1 VVPEQ
6 FLEDQNESI
15 IGPRFLFLAIAGE
28 AVSLMMRFFNVIL
41 LGFLLLGFGPT
52 AFANDLSISASGRNR
67 EVTLNKLLSQVPE
80 GAAMTDASCKRI
92 GIAGLNYQY
101 RCSVAW
107 EFRNQYLG
115 AS

>member
-1 VVPEQ
+1 MPGIWQ
-6 FLEDQNESI
+6 L
-15 IGPRFLFLAIAGE
+15 FLFVATAGE
-28 AVSLMMRFFNVIL
+28 VVLLVMRILSAIL
-41 LGFLLLGFGPT
+41 LSFLLFGFGSG
-52 AFANDLSISASGRNR
+52 ALANDLSISGSGRNR
-67 EVTLNKLLSQVPE
+67 EATLNKLLSTVPE
-80 GAAMTDASCKRI
+80 GAAITDASCKRI

>member
-1 VVPEQ
+1 
-6 FLEDQNESI
+6 
-15 IGPRFLFLAIAGE
+15 
-28 AVSLMMRFFNVIL
+28 MRVLSVIL
-41 LGFLLLGFGPT
+41 LGFLLLGFGT
-52 AFANDLSISASGRNR
+52 VAFANDLSISGSGRNR
-67 EVTLNKLLSQVPE
+67 EVTLSKLLSKVPE

-101 RCSVAW
+101 RCSVTW

>member
-1 VVPEQ
+1 MQ
-6 FLEDQNESI
+6 LLEDQAELS
-15 IGPRFLFLAIAGE
+15 IGPRFLFVAIAGE
-28 AVSLMMRFFNVIL
+28 AFSLVMRILSAIL
-41 LGFLLLGFGPT
+41 LGFLLLGFGPA
-52 AFANDLSISASGRNR
+52 AFASDLSISASGRNR
-67 EVTLNKLLSQVPE
+67 EVTLNKLLSKVPE

>member
-1 VVPEQ
+1 MQ
-6 FLEDQNESI
+6 SLADQNVSRI
-15 IGPRFLFLAIAGE
+15 WLLFLFVASAGE
-28 AVSLMMRFFNVIL
+28 AVQSVMRILRAIL
-41 LGFLLLGFGPT
+41 LSFLLFGFGSG
-52 AFANDLSISASGRNR
+52 ALANDLSISGSGRNR
-67 EVTLNKLLSQVPE
+67 EATLNKLLSTVPE
-80 GAAMTDASCKRI
+80 GAAITDASCKRI